1 MQDGINVQAG
11 IFSKVNKRVARNNL
25 EDRKILE
32 RRTSKNHLRMVF
44 SVILKKIISEHDA
57 NVVMNL
63 NIAIKLRPNSK
74 FTLKIKRFICE
85 TRKTVQMGF
94 FSRSNKRAGWKISPK
109 LINVQ
114 DGIRTC
120 RMEFFKKLI
129 RFAA

>member
-1 MQDGINVQAG
+1 MQAG
-11 IFSKVNKRVARNNL
+11 IFSKVNKCAARNNL

-44 SVILKKIISEHDA
+44 SVIHKKIISEHDA

-74 FTLKIKRFICE
+74 FILKIKRFICE

-94 FSRSNKRAGWKISPK
+94 FSRSNKRTGWKISPK

-114 DGIRTC
+114 DGIRMC
-120 RMEFFKKLI
+120 RMDFFKKLI